1 VTTKA
6 RLYIAWIA
14 AAGLTVLAVGVSRW
28 QFSDLQRFLA
38 FLLLAIIA
46 STLKIHLP
54 RMNGTMSLSFLFI
67 LIGIADF
74 SFAET
79 LLLGC
84 TAGLIQS
91 LWKPKQPPKGAQVV
105 FNMATLVLSAG
116 MADWV
121 SHLVL
126 ALAHTNSLVLLIALA
141 TFVFLLLNTGLV
153 AMVISLAEEKPLRSE
168 WLHCFYWSF
177 PYFLVGAVAA
187 GLVSATSRSGGW
199 VAALLVLPLM
209 YLSHLWYQIHVENVA
224 QGPAI
229 LVGLRQRPP
238 VFLRDSEPATLSVP
252 SETQ

>member
-1 VTTKA
+1 MTTKA

-54 RMNGTMSLSFLFI
+54 SMRGTMSLSFLFI

-74 SFAET
+74 SLAET

-84 TAGLIQS
+84 TAGFVQS
-91 LWKPKQPPKGAQVV
+91 LWKPKQPPKGEQVV

-126 ALAHTNSLVLLIALA
+126 SLAHMNSLVLLIALA

-153 AMVISLAEEKPLRSE
+153 AVVISLAEEKPLRSE
-168 WLHCFYWSF
+168 WIHCFYWSF

-209 YLSHLWYQIHVENVA
+209 YLSHFWYQIHLENVA

-229 LVGLRQRPP
+229 LVTLPQDPRAFQ
-238 VFLRDSEPATLSVP
+238 RDSDAASLSVP
-252 SETQ
+252 SEAQ